1 MDNRTENIIKLMEKL
16 GADIEIPEEFRKD
29 TPDEEGVYEW
39 DELGGD
45 MNET

>member
-1 MDNRTENIIKLMEKL
+1 MDERTEKLVAL
-16 GADIEIPEEFRKD
+16 LNQIGAEIEIPEEFRND
-29 TPDEEGVYEW
+29 TPDEEVIYEW

>member
-16 GADIEIPEEFRKD
+16 GADIEIP
-29 TPDEEGVYEW
+29 PDEEVVYEW

>member
-1 MDNRTENIIKLMEKL
+1 MDSRTKKFMKLMEQL
-16 GADIEIPEEFRKD
+16 GADIEIPEEFRND
-29 TPDEEGVYEW
+29 TPDEEVVYEW